1 VAQLCQ
7 QKPQFQELNTTVLVI
22 SFDDSFFAQQW
33 LAETDECFQL
43 LVDPER
49 EVYQAYG
56 LQKSLWHSWNVKTVV
71 RYVQLMR
78 DGQPWRGIQGDS
90 TQLGGDF
97 LIDAQGVLR
106 LAYRS
111 QDPTDRPSITTLLDT
126 LRQLTGQ
133 S

>member
-1 VAQLCQ
+1 MCQ
-7 QKPQFQELNTTVLVI
+7 HKPQFRELDTTILVI

-33 LAETDECFQL
+33 IEETDECFQL

-49 EVYQAYG
+49 EVYRAYG
-56 LQKSLWHSWNVKTVV
+56 LQKSLLRSWNAKTVV
-71 RYVQLMR
+71 RYAKLML

-97 LIDAQGVLR
+97 LVDAQGVLR
-106 LAYRS
+106 LAHRS
-111 QDPTDRPSITTLLDT
+111 QDPTDRPSVTMLLDIV
-126 LRQLTGQ
+126 RQLPEQ

>member
-1 VAQLCQ
+1 M
-7 QKPQFQELNTTVLVI
+7 I
-22 SFDDSFFAQQW
+22 SFGDSFSAQQW
-33 LAETDECFQL
+33 LAETNDCFQL

-56 LQKSLWHSWNVKTVV
+56 LQKSVWRSWNIKTLV
-71 RYVQLMR
+71 RYVQLML
-78 DGQPWRGIQGDS
+78 DGQQWRGIQGDS

-111 QDPTDRPSITTLLDT
+111 QDPTDRPSVTMLLDM
-126 LRQLTGQ
+126 LRQLPGH

>member
-1 VAQLCQ
+1 MCQNKAQF
-7 QKPQFQELNTTVLVI
+7 KELNTTILVI

-33 LAETDECFQL
+33 LTQTDECFQL

-49 EVYQAYG
+49 EVYQAHG
-56 LQKSLWHSWNVKTVV
+56 LQKSLRRSWNVKTVV

-97 LIDAQGVLR
+97 LVDAQGVLS

-111 QDPTDRPSITTLLDT
+111 QDPTDRPSIPTLLAT
-126 LRQLTGQ
+126 LRQLPEQ